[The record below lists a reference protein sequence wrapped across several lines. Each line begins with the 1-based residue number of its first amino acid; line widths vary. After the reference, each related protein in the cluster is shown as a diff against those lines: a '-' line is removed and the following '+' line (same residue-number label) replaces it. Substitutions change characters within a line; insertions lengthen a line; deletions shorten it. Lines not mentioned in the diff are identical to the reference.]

1 MISNGKAIQTS
12 KPTLNIFSAKGN
24 ASINACI
31 TKNGK
36 GNWTNIGCKNEVK
49 EREG

>member
-1 MISNGKAIQTS
+1 MLSNGKLIQTS
-12 KPTLNIFSAKGN
+12 KPTLNRFSAQGDAN
-24 ASINACI
+24 INACI
-31 TKNGK
+31 IKNGK

>member
-1 MISNGKAIQTS
+1 MKSNGEAIQTS
-12 KPTLNIFSAKGN
+12 KPTLNKYSAKGN

-31 TKNGK
+31 TKNGAGK
-36 GNWTNIGCKNEVK
+36 WTNIGCKNEVK